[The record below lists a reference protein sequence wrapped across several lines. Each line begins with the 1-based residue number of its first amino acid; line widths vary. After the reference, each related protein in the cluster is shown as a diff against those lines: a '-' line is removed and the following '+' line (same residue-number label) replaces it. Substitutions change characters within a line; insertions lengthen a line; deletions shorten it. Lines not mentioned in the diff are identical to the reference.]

1 MSEKSLLS
9 SKFLFYT
16 ITVSTL
22 LFILSSLFFLQR
34 NESSFTSNLVRKL
47 ILPRTDIKNDRFGR
61 TDSKPVSCG
70 LTRDVL
76 KVFMYDLPSE
86 FHFGILNWHSKGSEI
101 WPDVKTISSVP
112 SYPGGLN
119 RQHSVEYWLTLD
131 LLASEIPE
139 IKRPCR
145 ATRVKNSV
153 EADIVFVPFFSSLSY
168 NRKSKLRGNETTSVD
183 RLLQERLVEF
193 LKSREEWKRFDGRDH
208 LIVAHHPNSLLY
220 ARNSLG
226 SAMFVLSDFGRYTS
240 SIANLEKD
248 VIAPYIHVVKSISN
262 NESAPFENRPVLAY
276 FQGAIYRKDVSAFF
290 RVLKSFVCVA
300 ISMMLLSLISTN
312 SNVSL
317 QGGTI
322 RQELYNLLKDEKD
335 VHFAFGTV
343 KGNGTKQTGKGMAS
357 SKFCLNIAGDTPSS
371 NRLFDSIVSH
381 CVPVIISDQIELPFE
396 DTIDY
401 SGFSVFVHSSEAVK
415 KGFLVNLL
423 RGITEDQWKK
433 KCERLKEVVRYFEYQ
448 FPSQHGDSVDM
459 IWSAV
464 SHKLSSLHFDVHRQ
478 NRYRRSETFAR
489 SQST

>member
-1 MSEKSLLS
+1 MSEKSFLS
-9 SKFLFYT
+9 SKLLFYT
-16 ITVSTL
+16 ITISTL
-22 LFILSSLFFLQR
+22 LFIISSLFFLQR
-34 NESSFTSNLVRKL
+34 NESSFTSNLVHKL
-47 ILPRTDIKNDRFGR
+47 RTEEVKQ
-61 TDSKPVSCG
+61 THVSSCN
-70 LTRDVL
+70 RNQDVL

-86 FHFGILNWHSKGSEI
+86 FHFGLLGSKI
-101 WPDVKTISSVP
+101 WPNVKNISSIP

-131 LLASEIPE
+131 LLASEISG
-139 IKRPCR
+139 IKRPCNVV
-145 ATRVKNSV
+145 RVKNSV
-153 EADIVFVPFFSSLSY
+153 EADVVFVPFFSSLSY
-168 NRKSKLRGNETTSVD
+168 NRKSKLRGNETISVD

-193 LKSREEWKRFDGRDH
+193 LKIQEEWKRFDGRDH

-240 SIANLEKD
+240 AVANVEKD
-248 VIAPYIHVVKSISN
+248 IIAPYLHVVKTVAC
-262 NESAPFENRPVLAY
+262 NESASFDMRHVLAY
-276 FQGAIYRKDVSAFF
+276 FQGAIYRKD
-290 RVLKSFVCVA
+290 
-300 ISMMLLSLISTN
+300 
-312 SNVSL
+312 
-317 QGGTI
+317 GGTI

-381 CVPVIISDQIELPFE
+381 CVPVIISDHIELPFE
-396 DTIDY
+396 DTLDY

-423 RGITEDQWKK
+423 RGVSEDQWKK
-433 KCERLKEVVRYFEYQ
+433 KLERLKEVVECFEYQ
-448 FPSQHGDSVDM
+448 FPSRPGDSVDM

-464 SHKLSSLHFDVHRQ
+464 SHKLSSLQLNVHRK
-478 NRYRRSETFAR
+478 NRYRRSETYDRNR
-489 SQST
+489 SS